1 MRIASP
7 PILVHLLLYH
17 LLLISTSLSA
27 SYQRPANCQQQQQH
41 PSISSRS
48 QDPGSDDLSMGL
60 RHGSN
65 SKQTASNIALKAAQ
79 EAKKASDTQAPAA
92 LAAARQVK
100 HQLADK
106 AVAAAKAA
114 EAALA
119 GKQQILEQL
128 QDEVHEAEIIVQ
140 EESYSLVGSQ
150 TNLNAAV
157 ATAKQTQTLLQS
169 LRNSVKIAEDALSNA
184 EAAASGAQQE
194 LCEKTQLVDTARQR
208 AEMLMQQ
215 LRSAKLDYTNTKKAA
230 YRAACAASEARH
242 KAVRDRRSSGE
253 ETEIEGASGQ
263 QQQMLQQQKQ
273 EQEHQRPSLEQGQ
286 AVKGQA
292 QDWEYNEQGKA
303 MFSN

>member
-7 PILVHLLLYH
+7 SILVHLLLCH
-17 LLLISTSLSA
+17 LLLISPSLSA
-27 SYQRPANCQQQQQH
+27 SYQRPTSSCQQQQQQ
-41 PSISSRS
+41 SRS
-48 QDPGSDDLSMGL
+48 QDQSGELSMGL
-60 RHGSN
+60 RHGN

-100 HQLADK
+100 HQLAEK

-242 KAVRDRRSSGE
+242 KAVRDRRSPGE
-253 ETEIEGASGQ
+253 EMEIEGTSGQ
-263 QQQMLQQQKQ
+263 QQPMLQSQNQ
-273 EQEHQRPSLEQGQ
+273 ELEKGQ

-292 QDWEYNEQGKA
+292 AEWEYNEQGRA
-303 MFSN
+303 IFSN